1 MTGVRFSEKMSGTV
15 APAAEPNSQSVAV
28 LRGAVIIPD
37 LDAFLDDPNHQGLL
51 EGHVCVDALASGW
64 LPAKGHVRLFSMG
77 TRLGE
82 RLMIYRMEFELGGAR
97 YAMDGTKY
105 VYDDP
110 GFDAWRD
117 VTTLV
122 TSIIRYDPDGQET
135 VAFSGTLRLTFWQ
148 GVLLFLTLRGIGE
161 GGFWA
166 KLCAVGCFAQFFL
179 AEWIERFLP
188 LAEKRRRRTT
198 G

>member
-15 APAAEPNSQSVAV
+15 APVAEPTSRSVAV

-37 LDAFLDDPNHQGLL
+37 LDAFLDDPNHKGLL
-51 EGHVCVDALASGW
+51 QGHVRVDALASGW
-64 LPAKGHVRLFSMG
+64 LPAEGHVQLFSMG

-82 RLMIYRMEFELGGAR
+82 RLMIYRMELELGGAR

-117 VTTLV
+117 VTTLA
-122 TSIIRYDPDGQET
+122 TSIIRYDPDGKET
-135 VAFSGTLRLTFWQ
+135 VAFSGTLRLTLWQ
-148 GVLLFLTLRGIGE
+148 GVLLFLTLRGTGG

-166 KLCAVGCFAQFFL
+166 KLRAVIRFAQFFL

-188 LAEKRRRRTT
+188 LAEKRPSS

>member
-15 APAAEPNSQSVAV
+15 APVAEPASKSRAV

-37 LDAFLDDPNHQGLL
+37 LDAFLDDPHHQGLL
-51 EGHVCVDALASGW
+51 EGHVRVDALASGW
-64 LPAKGHVRLFSMG
+64 LPAKGRVRLFSMG

-82 RLMIYRMEFELGGAR
+82 RLMVYRMEFELGGAR

-105 VYDDP
+105 VFDDP

-122 TSIIRYDPDGQET
+122 TSIFRYGPDGQET
-135 VAFSGTLRLTFWQ
+135 LELSGTLRLTFLQ
-148 GVLLFLTLRGIGE
+148 GVLLFLTLRGTGE

-166 KLCAVGCFAQFFL
+166 KLRAVMRFAQFFL

-188 LAEKRRRRTT
+188 LAARGRPKV